1 MPIRKNTSAKS
12 TTDKV
17 TMTRGNTKRRKPINQ
32 DLMAKI
38 DPLTE
43 NQEKVFKAW
52 DEGKHLFIYGC
63 AGTGKTFIALFKA
76 LEACLAGVPSY
87 DQVYLVRSLVP
98 SREIGFLPGSSDD
111 KADIYQ
117 IPYKHMVKYMFQLTN
132 DDAFDMLYDNLKG
145 QGTIKFWSTSFIR
158 GVTLDNSV
166 VIVDEFQ
173 NLSGHEL
180 DSIVTRVGE
189 NTRIIFCGDVMQT
202 DLVREREKNG
212 IYDFMRII
220 ERMPDDFAMIE
231 MGIDDICRSG
241 LLRNYLITK
250 LGLNVRFN

>member
-1 MPIRKNTSAKS
+1 MAIKKNSNGN
-12 TTDKV
+12 V
-17 TMTRGNTKRRKPINQ
+17 TMNRGNTKRRKPINH
-32 DLMAKI
+32 DLMTKI
-38 DPLTE
+38 SPLTE

-63 AGTGKTFIALFKA
+63 AGTGKTFIALYKA
-76 LEACLAGVPSY
+76 LQACLGNVPSY

-98 SREIGFLPGSSDD
+98 SREIGFLPGTSDD
-111 KADIYQ
+111 KADVYQ
-117 IPYKHMVKYMFQLTN
+117 IPYKHMVKYMFELTN

-189 NTRIIFCGDVMQT
+189 NTRIIFCGDVMQS
-202 DLVREREKNG
+202 DLIREREKNG
-212 IYDFMRII
+212 IYEFMRII
-220 ERMPDDFAMIE
+220 ERMPDDFAMVE

-241 LLRNYLITK
+241 LLRNYLVTK
-250 LGLNVRFN
+250 MGLNIRFT

>member
-1 MPIRKNTSAKS
+1 MATKKTTAGTVVMNRKA
-12 TTDKV
+12 
-17 TMTRGNTKRRKPINQ
+17 KRRKPINH
-32 DLMAKI
+32 DLMTKI
-38 DPLTE
+38 TPLTE

-63 AGTGKTFIALFKA
+63 AGTGKTFMALYKA
-76 LEACLAGVPSY
+76 LYACLNNVPSY

-98 SREIGFLPGSSDD
+98 SREIGFLPGTSDD

-117 IPYKHMVKYMFQLTN
+117 IPYKHMVKYMFELQN
-132 DDAFDMLYDNLKG
+132 DDAFEMLYDNLRG

-189 NTRIIFCGDVMQT
+189 NTRIVFCGDVFQT

-220 ERMPDDFAMIE
+220 ERMPDDFAMVE
-231 MGIDDICRSG
+231 MGVDDICRSG
-241 LLRNYLITK
+241 LLRNYLVTK
-250 LGLNVRFN
+250 NSLNVRFN